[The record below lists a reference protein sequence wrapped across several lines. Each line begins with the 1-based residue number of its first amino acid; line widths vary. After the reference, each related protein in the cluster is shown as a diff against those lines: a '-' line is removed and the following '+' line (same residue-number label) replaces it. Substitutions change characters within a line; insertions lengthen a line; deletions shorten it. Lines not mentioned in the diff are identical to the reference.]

1 MFWLLDRMIRAIPT
15 TSQRFAGGPSLW
27 QSRFHR
33 ERSERI
39 RRIALPL
46 CALLLASAAC
56 SCQQT
61 PADIQ
66 KHLQE
71 QLITAKPGAV
81 IELPEGKFHFDRTLS
96 LTVDKVTLRGKGMD
110 KTVLSFAGQKEGAQG
125 LLVKANDFT
134 IEDIAVEDSAGD
146 ALTIQGGT
154 NIIVRRVRAEWTRG
168 ANPANG
174 PYAIYPVEC
183 KNLLVEDSVAR
194 GAADAGIYVGQSEN
208 VVLRRNRSEYNVDGY
223 EIENSE
229 NVDAYDNVAT
239 HNTGGMGVFNLP
251 NLPRQGGKHVRV
263 FHNQIVD
270 NNTPN
275 FAPVSLGP
283 IHDLPSGTGIYVM
296 AIKDVELFGN
306 KIQNNNSVNVFL
318 IHYDTG
324 VGDSLQETA
333 SSPITQQVFAP
344 GDKRYYPF
352 LQQVYLHD
360 NDISGGGKSPDSR
373 IAVMKGMADALGG
386 SLPDILYD
394 GRVDPAWPKKSAN
407 PGNICVTNNG
417 AASFLNFDAAGG
429 MKHPVRDVKN
439 YACML
444 VPLDA
449 VSIPNLAAAMPANNT
464 SAP

>member
-1 MFWLLDRMIRAIPT
+1 MFWLFGQTVHAIPST
-15 TSQRFAGGPSLW
+15 LQRFARIRSCW
-27 QSRFHR
+27 QSRLLLYR
-33 ERSERI
+33 RPNERI
-39 RRIALPL
+39 RRSALPL
-46 CALLLASAAC
+46 CALLLAGAAC

-61 PADIQ
+61 PTDIQ
-66 KHLQE
+66 RHLQE
-71 QLITAKPGAV
+71 QFITAKPGDV
-81 IELPEGKFHFDRTLS
+81 IELPEGKFQFERTLS

-168 ANPANG
+168 ANAANG

-306 KIQNNNSVNVFL
+306 KIQNNNTVNVFL

-373 IAVMKGMADALGG
+373 IAVMKAMAD
-386 SLPDILYD
+386 
-394 GRVDPAWPKKSAN
+394 
-407 PGNICVTNNG
+407 
-417 AASFLNFDAAGG
+417 
-429 MKHPVRDVKN
+429 
-439 YACML
+439 
-444 VPLDA
+444 
-449 VSIPNLAAAMPANNT
+449 
-464 SAP
+464 

>member
-1 MFWLLDRMIRAIPT
+1 M
-15 TSQRFAGGPSLW
+15 
-27 QSRFHR
+27 
-33 ERSERI
+33 
-39 RRIALPL
+39 
-46 CALLLASAAC
+46 CALLLAAAAC
-56 SCQQT
+56 SCSQT
-61 PADIQ
+61 PADIE

-71 QLITAKPGAV
+71 QLIIAKPGAV

-110 KTVLSFAGQKEGAQG
+110 KTILSFAGQKEGAQG

-134 IEDIAVEDSAGD
+134 IEDIGVEDSAGD
-146 ALTIQGGT
+146 AVTIQGGT

-168 ANPANG
+168 ANAANG

-183 KNLLVEDSVAR
+183 KNLLVEESVAR

-208 VVLRRNRSEYNVDGY
+208 VIMRKNRAEYNVDGY

-263 FHNQIVD
+263 YNNQIVD

-275 FAPVSLGP
+275 FAPASLGP
-283 IHDLPSGTGIYVM
+283 IHDLPTGTGIYVM
-296 AIKDVELFGN
+296 AIKDVEVFGN
-306 KIQNNNSVNVFL
+306 KIQNNNTVNVFL

-324 VGDSLQETA
+324 VGDSLRETA

-352 LQQVYLHD
+352 VQQVYFHD
-360 NDISGGGKSPDSR
+360 NDISSGGKSPDSR
-373 IAVMKGMADALGG
+373 IGAMKAIADALGG

-394 GRVDPAWPKKSAN
+394 GRIDPAWKKGAN
-407 PGNICVTNNG
+407 PGGVCLSRNG

-429 MKHPVRDVKN
+429 MKHPVRELTN
-439 YACML
+439 YTCAL
-444 VPLDA
+444 PPLAA
-449 VSIPNLAAAMPANNT
+449 VSIPSLAAALANRT